1 MADLLNDAL
10 KGLSAYEEA
19 DALLR
24 KGEGPVQLSGVSES
38 LKAYI
43 ISKAGDRKTRL
54 VVSANEASAR
64 SLFED
69 LRFFDRTA
77 VFFPPKDLLFYQAD
91 AKSNTI
97 ARERLKAIR
106 ALLSGNAGTV
116 VTTAQGMMNALVPFG
131 TFEKRILR
139 LREGDVIDLGETAS
153 VLSRM
158 GYERVARVEEGGTFA
173 VHGGILDVFD
183 LTGDLPFRIELF
195 GDEIDTVRTFHPS
208 TQLSASRVKS
218 ADIFPASEF
227 VLDEET
233 LKKGFRSLEKEYKER
248 LEDIKDAGLYEEA
261 ASLQDLHGQLMDSAE
276 ELDLTGVLERFLP
289 YFYEKTD
296 TLEQYLPDETG
307 IFLDEPQR
315 ILEEAENAAE
325 EFRDSFV
332 NRYEKGLTLR
342 KNERIMR
349 PVKALRSAFDTPGT
363 LVLTGLDTRVSVP
376 RVRENYRIDCQSVV
390 SYAGNAEGLF
400 EDLRRYAKLGFR
412 MVLLAAGRTRASRMA
427 EDLREKG
434 ISAYF
439 SEDMPPEPGTLLVTY
454 GALHR
459 GFSIPLRKFVLLTEN
474 DVFGAAEKKKRKAKS
489 PETADR
495 IRSFKELS
503 AGDYVVHEN
512 YGIGIY
518 RGIVNI
524 EQDGVSRDY
533 IKISYAGTGVLYIPV
548 TNLDVVQKYA
558 SSDSRPPRLS
568 RLDSPEWEKTKN
580 RVRSAAR
587 EVADELVNLYAARS
601 VEKGFCFLKDTP
613 WQEEFEEM
621 FPFEE
626 TDDQLNAI
634 RDVKADME
642 SDKIMDRLIC
652 GDVGFG
658 KTEVALRAAFKAVM
672 SGKQVAYL
680 VPTTILAK
688 QHYNTF
694 RERMQA
700 FPVNVRMLSRFSSAS
715 SVRETIAG
723 LRTGKVD
730 IVIGTHKLLSKEV
743 SYKDLGLLIIDEEQ
757 RFGVGHKEKI
767 KQLRKNVD
775 AMTLTA
781 TPIPRTLHMSMI
793 GIRDMSLLSEPPEDR
808 KAVQTYV
815 MEYEPEIVREAIRRE
830 VNRGGQ
836 VYYVYNRTQD
846 IADIAAKIRE
856 MLPDVRV
863 DYIHGR
869 MAKTEIEDRMLSLID
884 GETDVFVSTT
894 IIETGI
900 DIPNVNTIIIHDS
913 ERYGLAQLYQLR
925 GRVGRSSRQA
935 YAFIMYRKD
944 RLPNEEAQKRLE
956 AIRQFTELGSGVR
969 IAKQDLEIRGA
980 GAVLGEAQSGHMTLV
995 GYDLYVRML
1004 RDAVLAAKGGEE
1016 EERPAHEGDTVI
1028 KVAADAYLPDSYIPD
1043 EGAKLELYKRISQ
1056 IRTVEDCE
1064 NLKDELVDRF
1074 GDIPRPVLSLLAI
1087 AVIRADASRLGIS
1100 EISGDQKLL
1109 RFTFFPDAEIRTE
1122 GLPALITEMR
1132 GALRYVPGTPPAL
1145 LYRARNEA
1153 ENAKRPVTDILTEL
1167 LKRFSVCFQAEDGIK
1182 QNQNTADNS

>member
-1 MADLLNDAL
+1 MADLLQDAL
-10 KGLSAYEEA
+10 RGLRAYEEA
-19 DALLR
+19 DEILR

-43 ISKAGDRKTRL
+43 ISKAGDQKTRL
-54 VVSANEASAR
+54 VVSASESSAR
-64 SLFED
+64 ALYED

-77 VFFPPKDLLFYQAD
+77 VYFPPKDLLFYQAD

-97 ARERLKAIR
+97 ARERLRAIR
-106 ALLSGNAGTV
+106 ALFMGEAETV
-116 VTTAQGMMNALVPFG
+116 VTTAQGMMNALVPFPE
-131 TFEKRILR
+131 FEKRIIHFA
-139 LREGDVIDLGETAS
+139 EGDVVDLGKLSER
-153 VLSRM
+153 LSRM

-173 VHGGILDVFD
+173 VHGGILDIFD
-183 LTGDLPFRIELF
+183 LTSDLPLRMELF
-195 GDEIDTVRTFHPS
+195 GDEIDTIRTFHPS

-227 VLDEET
+227 VPDEEE
-233 LKKGFRSLEKEYKER
+233 LKKGLKSFEREYEKRLQELKDKE
-248 LEDIKDAGLYEEA
+248 LYEEA
-261 ASLQDLHGQLMDSAE
+261 ASLQDLHGQLRDAAE
-276 ELDLTGVLERFLP
+276 ELDLNGILERFLP
-289 YFYEKTD
+289 YFYDRPD
-296 TLEQYLPDETG
+296 TLEQYLGEHFSL
-307 IFLDEPQR
+307 FLDEPPR
-315 ILEEAENAAE
+315 IFEEAENAAA
-325 EFRDSFV
+325 EFKDSFT
-332 NRYEKGLTLR
+332 NRYEKGLVLQ

-349 PVKALRSAFDTPGT
+349 PVRALRAALDTPRT
-363 LVLTGLDTRVSVP
+363 LALTGLDTRVTVP
-376 RVRENYRIDCQSVV
+376 KVKDSFRIDCQSVV
-390 SYAGNAEGLF
+390 SYQGNAEGLF
-400 EDLRRYAKLGFR
+400 EDLRRYKKLDFR
-412 MVLLAAGRTRASRMA
+412 MVLLVAGRTRASRMA
-427 EDLREKG
+427 DDLREKG
-434 ISAYF
+434 INAYF
-439 SEDMPPEPGTLLVTY
+439 SEETPPHPGSLLVTY
-454 GALHR
+454 GALKR

-474 DVFGAAEKKKRKAKS
+474 DVFGAGQKKKRKDKAA
-489 PETADR
+489 ETGEMLH
-495 IRSFKELS
+495 SLKELS

-533 IKISYAGTGVLYIPV
+533 MKISYAGTGVLYIPV

-558 SSDSRPPRLS
+558 SSDSKPPRLS

-580 RVRSAAR
+580 RVRNAAR
-587 EVADELVNLYAARS
+587 EVADELVQLYAARS
-601 VEKGFCFLKDTP
+601 VEKGFRFLKDTP
-613 WQEEFEEM
+613 WQEEFEEL
-621 FPFEE
+621 FPFLE
-626 TDDQLNAI
+626 TDDQLSAI

-694 RERMQA
+694 RERMQS
-700 FPVNVRMLSRFSSAS
+700 FPVDVRMLSRFSSAPEARDT
-715 SVRETIAG
+715 VEG
-723 LRTGKVD
+723 LRSGKVD
-730 IVIGTHKLLSKEV
+730 IVIGTHKLLSKDV
-743 SYKDLGLLIIDEEQ
+743 RYKDLGLLIIDEEQ

-775 AMTLTA
+775 ALTLTA

-808 KAVQTYV
+808 KSVQTYV

-830 VNRGGQ
+830 VSRGGQ
-836 VYYVYNRTQD
+836 VYYVYNRAQD
-846 IADIAAKIRE
+846 IADIAAKLRE

-869 MAKTEIEDRMLSLID
+869 MSKSEIEDRMLSLID

-1004 RDAVLAAKGGEE
+1004 RDAVLAAKGEE
-1016 EERPAHEGDTVI
+1016 AEEKPERAGDTVI

-1056 IRTVEDCE
+1056 IRTEEDLE
-1064 NLKDELVDRF
+1064 ELRDELIDRF
-1074 GDIPRPVLSLLAI
+1074 GDIPRPVLSLLSI
-1087 AVIRADASRLGIS
+1087 AVIRADALRLGIS
-1100 EISGDQKLL
+1100 EINGDSKLL
-1109 RFTFFPDAEIRTE
+1109 RFTFFPDAEIRTD
-1122 GLPALITEMR
+1122 GLPALIREMQ

-1145 LYRARNEA
+1145 LYRTRNEA
-1153 ENAKRPVTDILTEL
+1153 ESAKRPVTDILKDMLE
-1167 LKRFSVCFQAEDGIK
+1167 RFSVCFHTE
-1182 QNQNTADNS
+1182 

>member
-1 MADLLNDAL
+1 MTDLLRDAL
-10 KGLSAYEEA
+10 KGLAAFEDA

-43 ISKAGDRKTRL
+43 IFKAGDQKTRL
-54 VVSANEASAR
+54 VVSAGESSAR
-64 SLFED
+64 ALLED

-77 VFFPPKDLLFYQAD
+77 VYFPPKDLLFYQAD

-97 ARERLKAIR
+97 ARERLRAIR
-106 ALLSGNAGTV
+106 ALLRNEAKTV
-116 VTTAQGMMNALVPFG
+116 VTTAQGMMNALVPFSE
-131 TFEKRILR
+131 FEKRFLR
-139 LREGDVIDLGETAS
+139 FSEGDVIDLQETANL
-153 VLSRM
+153 LSRM

-173 VHGGILDVFD
+173 IHGGILDIFD
-183 LTGDLPFRIELF
+183 LTADLPYRMELY
-195 GDEIDTVRTFHPS
+195 GDEIDTVRTFHAS

-218 ADIFPASEF
+218 VDIFPASEF

-233 LKKGFRSLEKEYKER
+233 LNKGLRNLEKEYKKR
-248 LEDIKDAGLYEEA
+248 LEELKESGSYEAA
-261 ASLQDLHGQLMDSAE
+261 ASLQDLYGQIRDAAE
-276 ELDLTGVLERFLP
+276 DLDLDGILERFLP
-289 YFYEKTD
+289 YFYDKAD
-296 TLEQYLPDETG
+296 TLEQYLPEDLML
-307 IFLDEPQR
+307 FLDEPPR
-315 ILEEAENAAE
+315 ILEEAENTAQ
-325 EFRDSFV
+325 EFKDSFS
-332 NRYEKGLTLR
+332 NRYEKGLVLQ

-349 PVKALRSAFDTPGT
+349 PIRSLKASFDTPRT
-363 LVLTGLDTRVSVP
+363 LALTGLDTRVAVP
-376 RVRENYRIDCQSVV
+376 KVKANYRIDCQSVV

-400 EDLRRYAKLGFR
+400 EDLRRYQKLNFR

-427 EDLREKG
+427 DDLREKG
-434 ISAYF
+434 LRAYF
-439 SEDMPPEPGTLLVTY
+439 SDETAPDPGSLLVTY

-474 DVFGAAEKKKRKAKS
+474 DVFGAAEKKKRRQKS
-489 PETADR
+489 AETGER
-495 IRSFKELS
+495 LRSFKELS
-503 AGDYVVHEN
+503 SGDYVVHEN

-533 IKISYAGTGVLYIPV
+533 MKISYAGTGVLYIPV

-558 SSDSRPPRLS
+558 SSDSRPPKIS

-580 RVRSAAR
+580 RVRNAAR

-601 VEKGFCFLKDTP
+601 VEKGFRFGKDTP
-613 WQEEFEEM
+613 WQEEFEEL

-626 TDDQLNAI
+626 TYDQLHAI
-634 RDVKADME
+634 QDVKADME
-642 SDKIMDRLIC
+642 SEKIMDRLIC

-688 QHYNTF
+688 QHFNTF
-694 RERMQA
+694 RERMQP
-700 FPVNVRMLSRFSSAS
+700 FPVNVRMLSRFSSQGE
-715 SVRETIAG
+715 VRDTISG
-723 LRTGKVD
+723 LKDGSVD

-775 AMTLTA
+775 ALTLTA

-830 VNRGGQ
+830 TNRGGQ
-836 VYYVYNRTQD
+836 VYYVYNRAQD
-846 IADIAAKIRE
+846 IADIAAKIKE
-856 MLPDVRV
+856 MLPDLNV

-869 MAKTEIEDRMLSLID
+869 MAKSEIEDRMLSLID

-1004 RDAVLAAKGGEE
+1004 KDAVLTAKGEAEE
-1016 EERPAHEGDTVI
+1016 EPEHAGDTVI
-1028 KVAADAYLPDSYIPD
+1028 KVTADAYLPDSYIPD
-1043 EGAKLELYKRISQ
+1043 EGAKLEIYKRISQ
-1056 IRTVEDCE
+1056 IRSEEDSE
-1064 NLKDELVDRF
+1064 TLQDELVDRF
-1074 GDIPRPVLSLLAI
+1074 GDIPRPVLSLLSI
-1087 AVIRADASRLGIS
+1087 AVIRAEASRIGIS
-1100 EISGDQKLL
+1100 EISGDTKLL
-1109 RFTFFPDAEIRTE
+1109 RFTFFPDARIRTE
-1122 GLPALITEMR
+1122 GLPDLITEMR
-1132 GALRYVPGTPPAL
+1132 GALRYVPKDPPAL
-1145 LYRARNEA
+1145 LYRGRDEA
-1153 ENAKRPVTDILTEL
+1153 SGQRKPVTKVLKEL
-1167 LKRFSVCFQAEDGIK
+1167 LDRLTKCFLEADSENVK
-1182 QNQNTADNS
+1182 QGPEKS

>member
-1 MADLLNDAL
+1 MTDLLQ
-10 KGLSAYEEA
+10 
-19 DALLR
+19 DALLGLAAYEDAEALLQR
-24 KGEGPVQLSGVSES
+24 GEGPVQLAGVSES

-43 ISKAGDRKTRL
+43 IFKAGQNKTRL
-54 VVSANEASAR
+54 VVSQNETTAR
-64 SLFED
+64 SQLSD

-77 VFFPPKDLLFYQAD
+77 VYFPPKDLLFYQAD
-91 AKSNTI
+91 AKSDTI
-97 ARERLKAIR
+97 ARERLRAIR
-106 ALLSGNAGTV
+106 ALLQDEAKTV
-116 VTTAQGMMNALVPFG
+116 VTTAQGMMNALVPFAE
-131 TFEKRILR
+131 FQRRIIR
-139 LREGDVIDLGETAS
+139 FSEGDILDLKETAAL
-153 VLSRM
+153 LSRM

-173 VHGGILDVFD
+173 VHGGILDIFD
-183 LTGDLPFRIELF
+183 LTAELPFRLELF

-208 TQLSASRVKS
+208 TQLTVSRVKS
-218 ADIFPASEF
+218 VDIFPASEF

-233 LKKGFRSLEKEYKER
+233 LRKGLRNLEKEYKNR
-248 LEDIKDAGLYEEA
+248 LEELKEQGLYEEA
-261 ASLQDLHGQLMDSAE
+261 ASLQDLYGQVRDAAE
-276 ELDLTGVLERFLP
+276 ELDLQGILERFLP
-289 YFYEKTD
+289 YFYDRPD
-296 TLEQYLPDETG
+296 TLEQYLSKDQML
-307 IFLDEPQR
+307 FLDEPPR
-315 ILEEAENAAE
+315 ILEEAENTAS
-325 EFRDSFV
+325 EFRDSFT
-332 NRYEKGLTLR
+332 NRYEKGLILQ

-349 PVKALRSAFDTPGT
+349 PVRTLRQAFDTPSA
-363 LVLTGLDTRVSVP
+363 LVLTGLDTRVTVP
-376 RVRENYRIDCQSVV
+376 RVKALFRIDCQSVV
-390 SYAGNAEGLF
+390 SYAGNTEGLF
-400 EDLRRYAKLGFR
+400 EDLRRYKKLNFR

-427 EDLREKG
+427 EDLRERG
-434 ISAYF
+434 ITAYY
-439 SEDMPPEPGTLLVTY
+439 SDDVPPEPGTLLVTY

-474 DVFGAAEKKKRKAKS
+474 DVFGAAQKRKRREKS
-489 PETADR
+489 PETGER
-495 IRSFKELS
+495 LRSFKELS
-503 AGDYVVHEN
+503 VGDYVVHEN

-518 RGIVNI
+518 GGIVNI
-524 EQDGVSRDY
+524 EQDGVARDY
-533 IKISYAGTGVLYIPV
+533 MKISYAGTGVLYVPV

-558 SSDSRPPRLS
+558 SSDSKPPRLS

-580 RVRSAAR
+580 RVKNAAR

-601 VEKGFCFLKDTP
+601 VEKGFCFSKDTP
-613 WQEEFEEM
+613 WQEEFEEL

-626 TDDQLNAI
+626 TDDQLHAI
-634 RDVKADME
+634 RDVKKDME
-642 SDKIMDRLIC
+642 SDRIMDRLIC

-658 KTEVALRAAFKAVM
+658 KTEVALRASFKAVM

-694 RERMQA
+694 RERMQP
-700 FPVNVRMLSRFSSAS
+700 FPVNVRMLSRFSTAS
-715 SVRETIAG
+715 EVRETISG
-723 LRTGKVD
+723 LKNGTVD
-730 IVIGTHKLLSKEV
+730 IVIGTHKLLSKDV
-743 SYKDLGLLIIDEEQ
+743 RYKDLGLLIIDEEQ

-775 AMTLTA
+775 ALTLTA

-808 KAVQTYV
+808 KSVQTYV
-815 MEYEPEIVREAIRRE
+815 MEYEPEIVREAILRE
-830 VNRGGQ
+830 VKRGGQ

-846 IADIAAKIRE
+846 IADIAAKIKE
-856 MLPDVRV
+856 MLPEINV

-869 MAKTEIEDRMLSLID
+869 MQKSEIEDRMLSLID

-1004 RDAVLAAKGGEE
+1004 RDAVLTARGDEE
-1016 EERPAHEGDTVI
+1016 EKPERMGDTVI
-1028 KVAADAYLPDSYIPD
+1028 KVTADAYLPDSYIPD

-1056 IRTVEDCE
+1056 IRSQEDSE
-1064 NLKDELVDRF
+1064 TLQDELIDRF
-1074 GDIPRPVLSLLAI
+1074 GDIPKPVHSLLGI
-1087 AVIRADASRLGIS
+1087 AVIRAEALKLGIS
-1100 EISGDQKLL
+1100 EIQGDTKML
-1109 RFTFFPDAEIRTE
+1109 RFTFFPDARIRTDD
-1122 GLPALITEMR
+1122 LPQLIREMG

-1145 LYRARNEA
+1145 LWRARNLLEA
-1153 ENAKRPVTDILTEL
+1153 GKRPVTEILREL
-1167 LKRFSVCFQAEDGIK
+1167 LDRFAACFLPEEETK
-1182 QNQNTADNS
+1182 ENT